1 LLAID
6 GKDEGRD
13 VDDVER
19 EKFSEQVLAWG
30 DVCHEHMDRLT
41 ADL

>member
-19 EKFSEQVLAWG
+19 EKFSEQVLA
-30 DVCHEHMDRLT
+30 
-41 ADL
+41 